1 MSGQRGEKA
10 FVPVLPRLEVAGVD
24 AWMVR
29 LFDRIDEAN
38 MPWITALLR
47 RCEAAFGEALVDLV
61 PSYTTLLV
69 HYDPWR
75 LTPGEAR
82 SRLGAVLADLE
93 PDEEGGLG
101 EGASGNVK
109 ELEVWYDDSVG
120 PELALLQQE
129 SGLSREAVIE
139 AHSGHEYRVF
149 ALGFA
154 PGFAFMGSL
163 PDELVLPRL
172 DTPRKRV
179 PAGSVAVANRQ
190 TSAYPRVSPGGW
202 NLIGRT
208 SARLFD
214 RDREGFSL
222 LRVGDRVRF
231 VAVDRDRFEAA
242 GGDTSP
248 VEEPDSKGKTSN
260 GKSA

>member
-1 MSGQRGEKA
+1 MNKREGAMQ
-10 FVPVLPRLEVAGVD
+10 LPRLEVAGVD
-24 AWMVR
+24 AWLVR
-29 LFDRIDEAN
+29 LFDDIDDAN
-38 MPWITALLR
+38 MPWIMALLR
-47 RCEAAFGEALVDLV
+47 RCEESFGEALIDLV

-69 HYDPWR
+69 HYDPLQ

-82 SRLGAVLADLE
+82 SRLAMLLADLDPGE
-93 PDEEGGLG
+93 DGDQSEGT
-101 EGASGNVK
+101 SDNVK
-109 ELEVWYDDSVG
+109 ELQVWYDDSVG
-120 PELALLQQE
+120 PELSLLQE
-129 SGLSREAVIE
+129 HSGLSREAVIE
-139 AHSGHEYRVF
+139 AHSGQEYHVF

-163 PDELVLPRL
+163 PEELVLPRL

-190 TSAYPRVSPGGW
+190 TSAYPRISPGGW

-214 RDREGFSL
+214 RERDGFSL

-231 VAVDRDRFEAA
+231 VAVDRDRFEKA
-242 GGDTSP
+242 GGDTTP
-248 VEEPDSKGKTSN
+248 AEERGPNASRKNS
-260 GKSA
+260 